1 MERKELKPADPKR
14 EEVIEATL
22 RLMKRCGIK
31 NLTMDSLAADRTM
44 SKRTLY
50 EMFGSKHELIKAAI
64 DSLHSQL
71 GVESE
76 RIYRQAENAIVAL
89 ARIFNLHNRTVRAF
103 TVDFFRDIDT
113 LYPEI
118 GSYYTNRARSSRSD
132 LDQVFAR
139 GVEEGVF
146 RTGVNHALMAQM
158 LRVQMD
164 AIKRD
169 EKHVC
174 GEFQLEDVVFNIH
187 IGFLR
192 SIASEKGNKEL
203 DKYLKTTDKQ
213 YK

>member
-1 MERKELKPADPKR
+1 MECKDSKQVDPKR
-14 EEVIEATL
+14 EDVLEATL
-22 RLMKRCGIK
+22 RLMKRLGLK
-31 NLTMDSLAADRTM
+31 RLTMDALAADRTM

-50 EMFGSKHELIKAAI
+50 EMFGSKHELIKEAI
-64 DSLHSQL
+64 DSLHLHL
-71 GVESE
+71 GEESM
-76 RIYRQAENAIVAL
+76 RIYLQAENAIVAL
-89 ARIFNLHNRTVRAF
+89 ARIFHLHNRLLRELT
-103 TVDFFRDIDT
+103 TDFFRDIDT

-118 GSYYTNRARSSRSD
+118 GNYYMKRSRSTRSELNRV
-132 LDQVFAR
+132 LDR

-146 RTGVNHALMAQM
+146 RVDVNHSLMAQM

-174 GEFQLEDVVFNIH
+174 GEFPLEDVVLNIH

-192 SIASEKGNKEL
+192 SIASARGNEEL
-203 DKYLKTTDKQ
+203 DKYLKTIDKQ